1 MQRDS
6 LSVLPKGVPP
16 VGLEADPVAHR
27 RASQPRLT
35 VPHDLVPGVRIVL
48 AGARCPP
55 SRVIAIM
62 RQAKTALIATAL
74 YSRAAVRNRRSS
86 VRHPDLS
93 KRKKFSIL
101 HLWRWKTTI

>member
-1 MQRDS
+1 MHRDS

-55 SRVIAIM
+55 RWATSR
-62 RQAKTALIATAL
+62 TASPAGPARAGRAL
-74 YSRAAVRNRRSS
+74 RRSWPENPA
-86 VRHPDLS
+86 RG
-93 KRKKFSIL
+93 R
-101 HLWRWKTTI
+101 